1 MREIKSVERPT
12 GEAPLTGIPGIQ
24 WCIALSLAAGIFL
37 WAGPLMAQQT
47 VGSVTGVKRAASVTH
62 EGQDEIVLVRV
73 GDSVLFMDTYETKA
87 RARAKLLFD
96 DDSLLTLGQKTR
108 LQITENVYN
117 PAKNQRS
124 TTMKVFS
131 GRVRVLVG
139 KIFSGTGSKF
149 EIHTPTA
156 VAAARGTYFI
166 VWMMGSAS
174 NPTTGILTLEGLVEV
189 RSPDPAISELVR
201 LGPNEF
207 TTVAKGGAPVKA
219 AAIRSGLLAE
229 LLAST
234 DVRDERNEII
244 PETLA
249 LPMTEDLSSPTT
261 DLVSPGI
268 AAQPASD
275 EQIASEE
282 GTITYEDS
290 FISGDGS
297 LSSSLPPIDQQPVTS
312 VPPSGGGSTGGS
324 TSVDVE
330 ISF

>member
-1 MREIKSVERPT
+1 MVKGQTE
-12 GEAPLTGIPGIQ
+12 EAPLTGIK
-24 WCIALSLAAGIFL
+24 WCIALSLVAGIFL
-37 WAGPLMAQQT
+37 FAGPVIAQQT

-117 PAKNQRS
+117 PAQNQRS
-124 TTMKVFS
+124 TTIKVFS

-166 VWMMGSAS
+166 VWMFGA
-174 NPTTGILTLEGLVEV
+174 TTGILTLEGLVEV
-189 RSPDPAISELVR
+189 RSPDPAISDVVR
-201 LGPNEF
+201 LRPNQF

-219 AAIRSGLLAE
+219 TAISSGLRAE

-234 DVRDERNEII
+234 EVKDEWDESI
-244 PETLA
+244 PESLA
-249 LPMTEDLSSPTT
+249 SPITVVFPPPRPVLPEREEKSEKSEDDWIP
-261 DLVSPGI
+261 P
-268 AAQPASD
+268 P
-275 EQIASEE
+275 
-282 GTITYEDS
+282 
-290 FISGDGS
+290 
-297 LSSSLPPIDQQPVTS
+297 SLPPIDQQPFTGQLA
-312 VPPSGGGSTGGS
+312 GGGSTSGGS